1 MVCSGENFS
10 KKFGFFSTYPILNFL
25 TCSEYAKVAIV
36 KYGAFKGLWLTA
48 KRLLRCHPFCSGG
61 YDPVPAQSK
70 KWQIGDSS

>member
-1 MVCSGENFS
+1 MLL
-10 KKFGFFSTYPILNFL
+10 LNGYQRVLSPYLGPNCRFIP
-25 TCSEYAKVAIV
+25 TCSEYAKVAIM